1 MATLDTH
8 KAVENLIA
16 AGFDKS
22 QAEALV
28 EVVSEESDEFVS
40 QTGMRTDLQALEL
53 RLRAELAQRISRP
66 TIQLAMLF
74 VAALGVAV
82 AILKWVPYAPIR

>member
-8 KAVENLIA
+8 KAVKNLIA

-28 EVVSEESDEFVS
+28 EVVSEESDELGS
-40 QTGMRTDLQALEL
+40 QTGMRTELQALEL
-53 RLRAELAQRISRP
+53 RLRAELKQRISRQ

-82 AILKWVPYAPIR
+82 AVLKWIP

>member
-1 MATLDTH
+1 MDTH
-8 KAVENLIA
+8 KAVKNLIA

-28 EVVSEESDEFVS
+28 EVVSEESDELVS
-40 QTGMRTDLQALEL
+40 QTGMRTELQALEL
-53 RLRAELAQRISRP
+53 RLRAELKQRISRQ

-82 AILKWVPYAPIR
+82 AVLKWIP